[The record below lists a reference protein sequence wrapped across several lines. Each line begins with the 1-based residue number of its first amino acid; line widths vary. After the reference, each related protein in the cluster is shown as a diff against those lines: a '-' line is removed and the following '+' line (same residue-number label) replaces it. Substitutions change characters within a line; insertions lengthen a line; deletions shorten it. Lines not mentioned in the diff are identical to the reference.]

1 MHHLS
6 ALEFHDADHIEG
18 LAVIG
23 HHEFGDP
30 EITFAKHAPHREAFR
45 VRLRGA
51 RRLNV
56 VPAADALTR
65 LRIVENCVITVD
77 LVFCREVIGVGCR
90 PVTPQRGLYIVVPH
104 RRHSSPTTHVSPRKV
119 RRMATG
125 RRSCRSKITDRSAT
139 IGRMPRPANPEVR
152 KNLLAAGL
160 DLVHARGFAASGV
173 KDITD
178 AAGVPKGAVYAYFPS
193 KEAFA
198 AAILEHYWADIET
211 RLLPIL
217 YADGSAQERIT
228 QFFHRLADDHEAG
241 DFLLGC
247 LVGNMSLEL
256 GGSSELVRAEL
267 VGILDRWDG
276 ALAACVRSGQQGSGD
291 VRGDLDPGELAA
303 QLIEAWEG
311 AALRGKV
318 TRSRI
323 PYDRFEAVTVPALLH

>member
-1 MHHLS
+1 
-6 ALEFHDADHIEG
+6 
-18 LAVIG
+18 
-23 HHEFGDP
+23 
-30 EITFAKHAPHREAFR
+30 
-45 VRLRGA
+45 
-51 RRLNV
+51 
-56 VPAADALTR
+56 
-65 LRIVENCVITVD
+65 
-77 LVFCREVIGVGCR
+77 
-90 PVTPQRGLYIVVPH
+90 
-104 RRHSSPTTHVSPRKV
+104 
-119 RRMATG
+119 
-125 RRSCRSKITDRSAT
+125 
-139 IGRMPRPANPEVR
+139 MPRPANPEVR

-178 AAGVPKGAVYAYFPS
+178 AAGVPKGSFYAYFPS

-217 YADGSAQERIT
+217 DADGSTQERIT
-228 QFFHRLADDHEAG
+228 QFFHRLADEHEAG

-256 GGSSELVRAEL
+256 GGSSELVRTEL
-267 VGILDRWDG
+267 VGILDRWGGD
-276 ALAACVRSGQQGSGD
+276 LAACVRSGQHGSGD
-291 VRGDLDPGELAA
+291 VRGDLDAGELAA